1 MQAHSELLRIRASTH
16 EFGEGHIPPRTGPQD
31 TFLTN
36 ALKWLVT
43 SGLKPHF
50 QKHSATVCQELWCTG
65 QRWAEAPSLRGL
77 YSHRRTWNWGQP
89 TPESLWEGI
98 TCHMFRLRS
107 HGFTCVSVAQGRQ
120 NRGRSTRRHELLVL
134 LLWLTVWI
142 GIFCTQKLISWSVPA
157 AIFPG
162 VFVAVT
168 NKISTASISNTK
180 MKTGLFV

>member
-1 MQAHSELLRIRASTH
+1 MSHVQVEKSRLYMCVCRPRQAN
-16 EFGEGHIPPRTGPQD
+16 G
-31 TFLTN
+31 
-36 ALKWLVT
+36 
-43 SGLKPHF
+43 
-50 QKHSATVCQELWCTG
+50 
-65 QRWAEAPSLRGL
+65 
-77 YSHRRTWNWGQP
+77 
-89 TPESLWEGI
+89 
-98 TCHMFRLRS
+98 
-107 HGFTCVSVAQGRQ
+107 
-120 NRGRSTRRHELLVL
+120 GRSTRRHELLVL